1 MKMNPR
7 PKSIGGFTLIELLV
21 VIGIIAIL
29 ASLLLPAL
37 AHAKERGRRT
47 VCLSNLRQLGMAIH
61 AYAADNDGNIPY
73 GPKAPLFT
81 NPGDFYPST
90 GAPTSLLSLQSGA
103 PVGLGLMLQ
112 NHIANQP
119 KVLFCPS
126 SDQPQDAEAQLARVG
141 IGQAQG
147 GYYYRH
153 ASVTAMND
161 RNVNTSTPDHIKLE
175 SLGLN
180 REGEPIRAL
189 AIDTIFMCPP
199 GLSTFGVNA
208 STHHQQKLANILFA
222 DGHTAGRLNANE
234 IFTVN
239 LVSASDLSTAFSKIL
254 GVLEQADRRQYPWG
268 EYGRG
273 GCPVPGRIQTVCS
286 KTKQPFASR

>member
-1 MKMNPR
+1 MMKMNPR

-21 VIGIIAIL
+21 VTGIIAIL

-81 NPGDFYPST
+81 NPGDFYPVHR
-90 GAPTSLLSLQSGA
+90 G
-103 PVGLGLMLQ
+103 
-112 NHIANQP
+112 ANQSVITP
-119 KVLFCPS
+119 KRGAGWARLHAAKSHRQSAEGSFCPS

-161 RNVNTSTPDHIKLE
+161 RNINTSTPDHIKLE

-254 GVLEQADRRQYPWG
+254 GVLEQADRRQ
-268 EYGRG
+268 
-273 GCPVPGRIQTVCS
+273 
-286 KTKQPFASR
+286 